1 MLLYK
6 LIRSLVDDLTSHF
19 FLELLAHV
27 ETVFITQA
35 LSLLYLGRKRGCI
48 FPNNPFS
55 FFHSRSHVTLLK
67 FEELTEYEEFLR
79 AAILYARELALVS
92 TNRDLTTGVLSGG
105 KQHYGVLLLGKFIDR
120 L

>member
-1 MLLYK
+1 M
-6 LIRSLVDDLTSHF
+6 LVDDLTSHF

-35 LSLLYLGRKRGCI
+35 LSLLYLGKETRLHLPQQSL
-48 FPNNPFS
+48 FFFS
-55 FFHSRSHVTLLK
+55 YSRSHVTLLK

-105 KQHYGVLLLGKFIDR
+105 K
-120 L
+120 